1 MGTVI
6 ESLQS
11 EQVEANGAMLACV
24 QVSGLYLCQ
33 DSD

>member
-1 MGTVI
+1 VAT
-6 ESLQS
+6 

-33 DSD
+33 DAD